1 MPSDLSTVGN
11 PLPTDRTPEASSPAA
26 MAIHKRYQELI
37 ADTSRQ
43 SALAAWVEDC
53 RELQA
58 AGDPKVGISLFF
70 AEA

>member
-11 PLPTDRTPEASSPAA
+11 PLPTDRTPEAPSPAVTA
-26 MAIHKRYQELI
+26 TYKRYRELT
-37 ADTSRQ
+37 ADKTRQ
-43 SALAAWVEDC
+43 AALAAWVEDC